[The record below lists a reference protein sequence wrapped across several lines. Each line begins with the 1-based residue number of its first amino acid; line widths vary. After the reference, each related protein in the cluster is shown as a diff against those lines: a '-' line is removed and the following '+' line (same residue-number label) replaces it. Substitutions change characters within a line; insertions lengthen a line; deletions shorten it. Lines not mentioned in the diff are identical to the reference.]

1 MARIKINL
9 PEKYIF
15 STDIAVRSTDI
26 NRGGHMG
33 WNSMFNILDEAR
45 IQFWDSIGYSETEN
59 ARVSNIMA
67 DAGINYKRQVFYG
80 QILRVEMAAAEFT
93 ERGFDLVFRISDS
106 ETGEEVARAKTGMLC
121 FDYQEQKITHV
132 PDDFRKRLM
141 GED

>member
-9 PEKYIF
+9 PENYIF
-15 STDIAVRSTDI
+15 STDISVRSTDI

-45 IQFWDSIGYSETEN
+45 IQFWNSIGYSETEN

-80 QILRVEMAAAEFT
+80 QTLRVEMAADEFT
-93 ERGFDLVFRISDS
+93 DRGFDLVFRISDS
-106 ETGEEVARAKTGMLC
+106 ESGEEVARAKTGMLC
-121 FDYQEQKITHV
+121 FDYKEQKITRV
-132 PDDFRKRLM
+132 PDDFKKRLL
-141 GED
+141 GET